1 MTASTAHGTAARPC
15 TDRLIM
21 LRRVS
26 KVVRGG
32 RVLGFSAHVVAGD
45 GNGSVGLGK
54 GRGKDFST
62 ALQKAGCDARKNMVR
77 ARIGKGTLAH
87 ESRGRH
93 GATKVVLLPARAGR
107 GIVAGNHVRSV
118 LAAAGITDAVA
129 KRHGSSNPMNVARA
143 AIDGLLR
150 QRPRGEV

>member
-1 MTASTAHGTAARPC
+1 MTASAVHGTAAKQC

-21 LRRVS
+21 LRKVS

-32 RVLGFSAHVVAGD
+32 RVLGFSAHVVTGD

-54 GRGKDFST
+54 GHGKDFST

-77 ARIGKGTLAH
+77 ARIGKGRLAH

-93 GATKVVLLPARAGR
+93 GATSVVLLPARAGR

-118 LAAAGITDAVA
+118 LTAAGITDAVA

-150 QRPRGEV
+150 QNPRGEV